1 MLKYIFKT
9 FTKRQI
15 MMIKLLLL
23 SNSATVFGAYFKI
36 MDNPNGELLLL
47 IGIGLSII
55 GTLGIVS
62 KWAKGGPI

>member
-1 MLKYIFKT
+1 
-9 FTKRQI
+9 
-15 MMIKLLLL
+15 MMFKLLLL
-23 SNSATVFGAYFKI
+23 SNSAVVFGAYFKI

-47 IGIGLSII
+47 IGIGLNVI